1 MMSRAFSG
9 SLQKSGDSVLAFRSS
24 SLASAVSQSKM
35 PPQQAQHLLDFGDGF
50 FSLGAH
56 GGPRQISSAPM

>member
-9 SLQKSGDSVLAFRSS
+9 SLQKSGDSVRALRSS
-24 SLASAVSQSKM
+24 RRASAVSQSKM
-35 PPQQAQHLLDFGDGF
+35 PPQQVQHLLDFGGGF

-56 GGPRQISSAPM
+56 A